1 MRTTHAMLRPG
12 PGGHARAGRV
22 PVRRGRGGAHWT
34 ADRGAGSQGLGGT
47 GTLVPEGEEWRLQAG
62 GKLYEL
68 HLGQF
73 GHDGQTAA
81 ALRAGAQAT
90 VNGFISGD
98 HISPITLETGGATL
112 RFRAEDGRP
121 LWGGMRLG
129 PNAKGPSGDTPPAA
143 GAGNGSVASGSG
155 WSRNPR

>member
-1 MRTTHAMLRPG
+1 MRKTYAIVALALAVTLVAATSLF
-12 PGGHARAGRV
+12 AQDAEDLTGREIV
-22 PVRRGRGGAHWT
+22 EQGVR
-34 ADRGAGSQGLGGT
+34 GSVS

-62 GKLYEL
+62 ARLYEL

-73 GHDGQTAA
+73 GHDGQAAA
-81 ALRAGAQAT
+81 ALRAGAHAT

-98 HISPITLETGGATL
+98 HISPITLETGDTTL

-129 PNAKGPSGDTPPAA
+129 PNAEDPSGK
-143 GAGNGSVASGSG
+143 GSGASGSG
-155 WSRNPR
+155 WGRNRRQG

>member
-1 MRTTHAMLRPG
+1 MRTTHAIFALALAVTLVP
-12 PGGHARAGRV
+12 AASLFAEDADVLTGREIV
-22 PVRRGRGGAHWT
+22 EQGVR
-34 ADRGAGSQGLGGT
+34 GSVT

-73 GHDGQTAA
+73 GHDGQTAS
-81 ALRAGAQAT
+81 ALRAGAHAT

-98 HISPITLETGGATL
+98 HISPITLETGGTTL

-129 PNAKGPSGDTPPAA
+129 PNAVNPSGT
-143 GAGNGSVASGSG
+143 G
-155 WSRNPR
+155 WGRNRRQG

>member
-1 MRTTHAMLRPG
+1 MRTTHAIIALALAAIIVP
-12 PGGHARAGRV
+12 AASLFAQDAEELTGREIV
-22 PVRRGRGGAHWT
+22 EQGVM
-34 ADRGAGSQGLGGT
+34 GSVT

-68 HLGQF
+68 HLGQY
-73 GHDGQTAA
+73 GHDGQAA
-81 ALRAGAQAT
+81 SALRAGAQAT

-129 PNAKGPSGDTPPAA
+129 PNAKDPSED
-143 GAGNGSVASGSG
+143 GSGASGSG
-155 WSRNPR
+155 WGRNRRQG

>member
-1 MRTTHAMLRPG
+1 MRTTHAIFALALAATLVP
-12 PGGHARAGRV
+12 AASLFAEDAEKLTGREIV
-22 PVRRGRGGAHWT
+22 EQGVR
-34 ADRGAGSQGLGGT
+34 GSVT

-62 GKLYEL
+62 GKLFEL
-68 HLGQF
+68 HLGQY
-73 GHDGQTAA
+73 GHDGQATE

-98 HISPITLETGGATL
+98 HISPITLEMGGTTL

-129 PNAKGPSGDTPPAA
+129 PNAQNPSARD
-143 GAGNGSVASGSG
+143 GSGASGSG
-155 WSRNPR
+155 WGRNRR